1 MKVVS
6 GGGASGDGVTTGER
20 GERGVR
26 GEKTRTR
33 RGRKGDFR
41 VYSGYSRPYG
51 VYGGYVFILS
61 LPHLCNHSSPSSSS
75 PSSFLFFLLPPSSML
90 HALSFPSFLLSSCLA
105 YLSIFFPCLNL
116 FKEEHRQ
123 MSQAM
128 RIDLEEERGNR
139 QREAHALKELRD
151 AVETKAQ
158 EEQSEGHGL
167 QNMLKSKEL
176 QLGPLKYDIKWF
188 IYRPSLHTY
197 GISEP

>member
-1 MKVVS
+1 
-6 GGGASGDGVTTGER
+6 
-20 GERGVR
+20 
-26 GEKTRTR
+26 
-33 RGRKGDFR
+33 
-41 VYSGYSRPYG
+41 
-51 VYGGYVFILS
+51 
-61 LPHLCNHSSPSSSS
+61 
-75 PSSFLFFLLPPSSML
+75 
-90 HALSFPSFLLSSCLA
+90 
-105 YLSIFFPCLNL
+105 
-116 FKEEHRQ
+116 

-151 AVETKAQ
+151 VVETKAQ

-188 IYRPSLHTY
+188 IYRPSLHIY